1 MSSEIEEAALQ
12 ERVQDAISYAI
23 KYKRDLARQL
33 REQAQSWRSEARRIE
48 MLAGAKRWMALEGV
62 IDPRTSRRS
71 GARARSCGGVVSVSQ
86 SKRAT
91 FSHARMPMIQ
101 QIGLHDTR
109 FCVFPSL
116 SVGRPINV
124 NHH

>member
-33 REQAQSWRSEARRIE
+33 REQAHELESDARRIE

-62 IDPRTSRRS
+62 IDPEDIKALGSTRSIVWRR
-71 GARARSCGGVVSVSQ
+71 
-86 SKRAT
+86 
-91 FSHARMPMIQ
+91 
-101 QIGLHDTR
+101 
-109 FCVFPSL
+109 
-116 SVGRPINV
+116 
-124 NHH
+124 